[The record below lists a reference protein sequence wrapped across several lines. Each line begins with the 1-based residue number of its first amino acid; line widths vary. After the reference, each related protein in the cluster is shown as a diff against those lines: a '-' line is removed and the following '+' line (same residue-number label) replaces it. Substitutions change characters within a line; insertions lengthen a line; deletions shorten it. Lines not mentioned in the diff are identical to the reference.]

1 MIKTVDLFSG
11 CGGLSLGFE
20 RAGFQVI
27 AAYDNWEPAVKVYR
41 DNFSHP
47 IYTDDLSDE
56 NVQNKIAEMHPDV
69 IIGGPPCQD
78 YSSAGHR
85 DITLGRAALTLSYRD
100 IIIKARPKYF
110 LMENVPEI
118 RKYRILAD
126 IIQDFKNAGYGLT
139 QRIIEASYYGVPQ
152 ARKRFILIGGLNEPD
167 DFLGVAIDRRAS
179 DHAMTMRDYFGD
191 SLDVDYYFRVPRS
204 YSRRGIFSIDEPCQ
218 TIRGV
223 DRPIPPGYPG
233 HPSDPVPLGPNVRAL
248 TVKERSMVQ
257 TFPETFKFSGNK
269 TDQNQMIGNAVPV
282 NLAKAVAD
290 ALYEHIV
297 NKNGPSLKGVDLFA
311 GCGGMTLGFEKA
323 GVDILAGYDNWKPAC
338 DIYSANF
345 SHPIIS
351 MDLFKQDAI
360 DSIKQFKPQIIIG
373 GPPCQDFSI
382 AGPRNQGKRANLTI
396 RYAEIVSQLKPEW
409 FVMENVYNIERM
421 PVLPKALQIF
431 KDAGYGVTTKVL
443 DASLCGVPQ
452 TRKRFF
458 AIGHLNDED
467 GFLTK
472 ILEENLSD
480 HRMTVREYLGDK
492 LHTQYYYM
500 HPRSYNRRAV
510 FSVDEPSA
518 TIRGVNRPIPETY
531 KKHHADAADVADGG
545 VRALT
550 TKERSFIQTFPE
562 DFVLLGNKTAVEQA
576 IGNAV
581 PVNLA
586 TYVAKAILEYMD
598 EK

>member
-139 QRIIEASYYGVPQ
+139 QRILEASYYGVPQ

-191 SLDVDYYFRVPRS
+191 SLGVDYYFRVPRS

-223 DRPIPPGYPG
+223 DRPIPPGYPV

-345 SHPIIS
+345 SHSIIS